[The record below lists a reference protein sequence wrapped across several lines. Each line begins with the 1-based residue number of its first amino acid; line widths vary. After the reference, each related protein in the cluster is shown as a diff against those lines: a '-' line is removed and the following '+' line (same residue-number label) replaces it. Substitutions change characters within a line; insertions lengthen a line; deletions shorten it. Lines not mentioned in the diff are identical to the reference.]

1 MRLSRFSSS
10 HSGSLHLSLFVLVC
24 ASMLKGWVV
33 VLALPWLHVRRLYLP
48 VSRISISFCNHTSP
62 RTLIL
67 SINAHTSHLC
77 ARVQVCVHV

>member
-24 ASMLKGWVV
+24 ASMLNGWVV
-33 VLALPWLHVRRLYLP
+33 VLALPWLLVRRLCLP
-48 VSRISISFCNHTSP
+48 VSRINHTSP

-67 SINAHTSHLC
+67 SINALTSHLC
-77 ARVQVCVHV
+77 ARVQVCVNMCVNA